1 MLDENYLL
9 TESGIDLGDGSIISS
24 GKVVEIARQC
34 KQLLSS
40 GNESGFEKMM
50 QDEGRKL
57 DTEDRRILINTVITD
72 QGATVLEVLIHL
84 D

>member
-9 TESGIDLGDGSIISS
+9 TESGIDLGDGEVET
-24 GKVVEIARQC
+24 GKVFEIARQC

-40 GNESGFEKMM
+40 GNESGFEKLM

-57 DTEDRRILINTVITD
+57 DTEGRRILINTVITD